1 MFGQVWTEG
10 THSVILGL
18 GLSLLVYLSPWAGT
32 FSGVSLFFPPPY
44 VKREGSGGLEFAHFP
59 YPESSKASPLLGK
72 PLLWRILLA
81 SFKIVLSCLSL
92 AQQEAICSPRLSRKA
107 VKDSR
112 GKHHDCGGGGY
123 LRWGPQEFHLSS

>member
-1 MFGQVWTEG
+1 MFGQGWTEG

-18 GLSLLVYLSPWAGT
+18 GLSLLLYLSPWAGT

-92 AQQEAICSPRLSRKA
+92 APQEAIL
-107 VKDSR
+107 
-112 GKHHDCGGGGY
+112 
-123 LRWGPQEFHLSS
+123 LRSVIKKSC